1 MKELNKFTIYG
12 TIVGITSTTKRTV
25 LNVVTMSYDRKEE
38 NTFLLVRFDRKV
50 DVCGYN
56 VRDKVIING
65 EFSRGILQ
73 GTSISYLPRPLDS
86 YKGELNEDLS
96 YKSTFI
102 TSRKNEIVISGVITN
117 VRKVDGTPFTYVN
130 IKNNDNTVKVTIT
143 GNAKDLE
150 VGREIA
156 AVGYLQA
163 YETVKN
169 KYSIVAINV
178 IDYQLFDMTDYKPDP
193 EADNKVSEALYDD
206 ANKIDKVD
214 EKNVLE
220 ESSEGEDSIPNPFA

>member
-12 TIVGITSTTKRTV
+12 TIVGITSTTKRTM
-25 LNVVTMSYDRKEE
+25 LNIVTMSYDRKDE

-73 GTSISYLPRPLDS
+73 GTSISYLPRPLDN
-86 YKGELNEDLS
+86 YKDEIDKDLS
-96 YKSTFI
+96 YKPTFI
-102 TSRKNEIVISGVITN
+102 TNRKNEIVVSGVITN
-117 VRKVDGTPFTYVN
+117 IQKVESTPFTYVN
-130 IKNNDNTVKVTIT
+130 IKCKDNNVKVTFT
-143 GNAKDLE
+143 GNVNDLE
-150 VGREIA
+150 IGREIA
-156 AVGYLQA
+156 VVGYLNA

-193 EADNKVSEALYDD
+193 EADIKPSEATNDD
-206 ANKIDKVD
+206 
-214 EKNVLE
+214 
-220 ESSEGEDSIPNPFA
+220 EGEVDARTVDNALNEASDEDEYIPNPFS